1 MRVRGK
7 KKKKDEQRQ
16 GETQEIMKAKLVW
29 SLAKEKT
36 GHSEGS
42 CSRFA
47 NGKKRV
53 QLHHNNVQ
61 NGRQNRKRKTIKD
74 DN

>member
-7 KKKKDEQRQ
+7 KKKKDERRQ

-47 NGKKRV
+47 NGKKECSYIIIMFRTA
-53 QLHHNNVQ
+53 
-61 NGRQNRKRKTIKD
+61 GKIGKERQ
-74 DN
+74 